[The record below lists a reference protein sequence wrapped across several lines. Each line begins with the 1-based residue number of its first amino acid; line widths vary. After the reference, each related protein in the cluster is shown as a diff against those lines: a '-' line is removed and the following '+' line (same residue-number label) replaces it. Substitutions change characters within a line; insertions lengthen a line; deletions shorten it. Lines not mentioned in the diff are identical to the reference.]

1 MNSDSE
7 EDNSI
12 QAPSNEIDQLTM
24 SLLMNKQTYNKYISK
39 QDPEKARILQDRNNE
54 ILKYKEKILQ
64 VTNNKLNDLSLQ
76 ITNDIDNSFD
86 AYIKTVIHHFQQ
98 KEIENANQYNDDKEE
113 DMMFEKIDNEELP
126 SQPSSSYW
134 GKQKVMKQNY
144 LSNDFFSK
152 TKYK

>member
-39 QDPEKARILQDRNNE
+39 QDPEKARILQDHNNE

-64 VTNNKLNDLSLQ
+64 ITNNKLNDLSLQ

-98 KEIENANQYNDDKEE
+98 KKTENANQYNDDKED
-113 DMMFEKIDNEELP
+113 DMMFEKIHDEEV
-126 SQPSSSYW
+126 STQECSSYW
-134 GKQKVMKQNY
+134 GKHKVMKQNY
-144 LSNDFFSK
+144 LSNDFFCK

>member
-7 EDNSI
+7 EDNLI

-39 QDPEKARILQDRNNE
+39 QDPEKGRILQDHNNK

-64 VTNNKLNDLSLQ
+64 ITNDKLNDLSLQ
-76 ITNDIDNSFD
+76 INNDIDNSFD

-98 KEIENANQYNDDKEE
+98 K
-113 DMMFEKIDNEELP
+113 
-126 SQPSSSYW
+126 
-134 GKQKVMKQNY
+134 
-144 LSNDFFSK
+144 
-152 TKYK
+152 